1 LENGKDFAMGQALV
15 SCIIPVY
22 NGERYLREA
31 ICSILAQT
39 YRPLEIIVADDGST
53 DGTAAVIAAY
63 GNQVRYLS
71 QANTGPAAA
80 RNLGLR
86 AALGDSV
93 AFLDA
98 DDLWHPEKLARQ
110 MTQLQ
115 KRPEIDLCFARYRNF
130 WIPDLAEEERR
141 FRNHPLS
148 HAQAAWCIGTLLAR
162 RAAFEK
168 FGYFNERAREF
179 ENMIWFLRAAAEGA
193 VIEFLPDV
201 LMDRRFHPDNITRTK
216 KAEISNSFFSLLK
229 QWRDFRRRR
238 LGGLVIGNGNQRVC
252 DDDSK

>member
-1 LENGKDFAMGQALV
+1 MGQPLV

-31 ICSILAQT
+31 IDSILAQT
-39 YRPLEIIVADDGST
+39 YRSLEIIVADDGST
-53 DGTAAVIAAY
+53 DGSAEVIAAY

-71 QANTGPAAA
+71 QPNTGPAAA

-86 AALGDSV
+86 AALGDFV

-98 DDLWHPEKLARQ
+98 DDLWRPKKLARQ
-110 MTQLQ
+110 IAQIQ
-115 KRPEIDLCFARYRNF
+115 KRPEIDLCFARYKNF
-130 WIPDLAEEERR
+130 WMPDLAEEERR
-141 FRNHPLS
+141 YGDHPLS
-148 HAQAAWCIGTLLAR
+148 GPQSAWHIGTLLAR

-168 FGYFNERAREF
+168 FGHFNEHAREF
-179 ENMIWFLRAAAEGA
+179 ENMIWFLCAAGEGA
-193 VIEFLPDV
+193 VIDLLPDV
-201 LMDRRFHPDNITRTK
+201 LMDRRYHPDNITRTK

-238 LGGLVIGNGNQRVC
+238 LGSLAIGNGNERVC
-252 DDDSK
+252 NDDSK